1 MWFHEVARDHT
12 NKNAWAG
19 THLNQITFEMLT
31 DTGQFNAIEAQ
42 IQCLPMLHEQLKT
55 VALEIQD
62 WITPQEEPTGS
73 YTKILQGPNENY
85 ADFLARLET
94 AISHTVIREEA
105 KKQLKRLLPYE
116 NTNKKC
122 QKAIASIHG
131 LDYYWLFKACYNL
144 SSKTQK
150 IQMLAKTMAACF
162 KRKNKRC
169 FTCGDKNHLKR
180 ECPKKGNKKPPK
192 NCPHCHKKQTHK
204 KYTGPKI
211 VNLNLILKKKQNKN
225 YSRKLQTGDPP
236 RFPSTKT
243 RDKFHLFPQ
252 TLNIQQCCPRYS
264 SPKLL

>member
-1 MWFHEVARDHT
+1 MWFHDVARDHT

-31 DTGQFNAIEAQ
+31 DTRQFDSIEAQ
-42 IQCLPMLHEQLKT
+42 IQCPSLLHEQWKT
-55 VALEIQD
+55 VALETWD
-62 WITPQEEPTGS
+62 RSTPQGEPTGS

-85 ADFLARLET
+85 ADFLARLRT
-94 AISHTVIREEA
+94 AISYTVIREEA

-192 NCPHCHKKQTHK
+192 ICLRC
-204 KYTGPKI
+204 
-211 VNLNLILKKKQNKN
+211 
-225 YSRKLQTGDPP
+225 RKGMHLQ
-236 RFPSTKT
+236 R
-243 RDKFHLFPQ
+243 L
-252 TLNIQQCCPRYS
+252 
-264 SPKLL
+264 